1 MSDACKTWLK
11 FKQLMSEIIEY
22 ILGLLEYVAVNRT
35 ILQQMLCRRAV
46 WGGVYNKEEAPM
58 RRWCFLFVYALC
70 SALLRMSNTCC
81 SVYAL

>member
-1 MSDACKTWLK
+1 MSDACKAWLK
-11 FKQLMSEIIEY
+11 FKQRMSEIIEY

-58 RRWCFLFVYALC
+58 LVGASSFFMPYAL
-70 SALLRMSNTCC
+70 RF
-81 SVYAL
+81 